1 MHSAPPVIFADM
13 DGVLATSSTAPA
25 IERLRPVC
33 VRRFDGLVKRTGAR
47 VVISSTWRES
57 CAPVHLRAYLAH
69 HGYTG
74 GVDSVTPILKGH
86 TRGAEIRAWLDAH
99 DAWGCPF
106 VVLDDWPFCE
116 FAGLLDRLVQTE
128 YDAGLTDEDCARAE
142 RLLAAQRETVRV
154 YVPATVGG
162 VV

>member
-25 IERLRPVC
+25 IERLRPAC
-33 VRRFDGLVKRTGAR
+33 VARFDGLVRRTRAR

-57 CAPVHLRAYLAH
+57 CAPVHLRGFLAH

-74 GVDSVTPILKGH
+74 TVDSVTPILRGH

-99 DAWGCPF
+99 GAWGSPF
-106 VVLDDWPFCE
+106 VILDDWPYDE
-116 FAGLLDRLVQTE
+116 FGGLIDRFVQTD

-142 RLLAAQRETVRV
+142 RLLAVQREPVRM